1 MSFVPFAGP
10 FRRPGQGTELFCCPL
25 NNTNEKE
32 RTSMQAMIDELAK
45 QAEESLGQVSS
56 KETLATA
63 EALSAGE
70 ASLFAAVRLPTL
82 SVAAFG
88 VFRSWSF

>member
-1 MSFVPFAGP
+1 MSFVPLAGP

-56 KETLATA
+56 KETLATFWQ
-63 EALSAGE
+63 EYLS
-70 ASLFAAVRLPTL
+70 
-82 SVAAFG
+82 
-88 VFRSWSF
+88 